1 MKFDRSGRV
10 LILAILPVFLFLT
23 GCATVITEGAQRI
36 WEDRSAEDQA
46 IDLGISGGILSRL
59 SERDA
64 GLVIDVSTDVW
75 EGRVLLTGVLDSAS
89 EKAAVEKLARQDDQI
104 KRVYSHIRIVS
115 KAAKNERRAQAK
127 NKDQAE
133 KSGGVGQTVNDFWIE
148 TKIKAQLLTAG
159 GITSVNYRWRSVFND
174 VYIIGRAKTA
184 TEREKVLKTI
194 RETEGVK
201 SIRSYIR
208 VSPVK

>member
-64 GLVIDVSTDVW
+64 GLVIDVST
-75 EGRVLLTGVLDSAS
+75 AS